1 MNSETKQNL
10 ILFFK
15 NMADDIENDKLTEK
29 ELRSSS
35 EFYMSYLVQNEI
47 DNDQNIHVSE
57 KDLIKFLFLGWYIY
71 NILLKD
77 NYSNNQLDN
86 QL

>member
-29 ELRSSS
+29 ELRSSG

>member
-15 NMADDIENDKLTEK
+15 NLANDIENDNLNEK
-29 ELRSSS
+29 QLQSSG
-35 EFYMSYLVQNEI
+35 EFCMSYSIQNEI
-47 DNDQNIHVSE
+47 DNDQNIDMSE
-57 KDLIKFLFLGWYIY
+57 KDLIKFLFLGWYMY
-71 NILLKD
+71 NIILKD
-77 NYSNNQLDN
+77 NYSNNHIDN

>member
-15 NMADDIENDKLTEK
+15 NLADDIENDNLNEK
-29 ELRSSS
+29 QLRSSG
-35 EFYMSYLVQNEI
+35 EFCISYSIQNEI
-47 DNDQNIHVSE
+47 DSDQNIDMSE
-57 KDLIKFLFLGWYIY
+57 KDLIKFLFLGWYMY
-71 NILLKD
+71 NIILKD
-77 NYSNNQLDN
+77 NYSNNQIDN

>member
-15 NMADDIENDKLTEK
+15 NLTDDIENDKLNEK
-29 ELRSSS
+29 QLQSLG
-35 EFYMSYLVQNEI
+35 EFCISYSIQNEI
-47 DNDQNIHVSE
+47 DNDQNIDMSE
-57 KDLIKFLFLGWYIY
+57 KDLIKFLFLGWYMY
-71 NILLKD
+71 NIILKD
-77 NYSNNQLDN
+77 NYLNNQIDN

>member
-15 NMADDIENDKLTEK
+15 NLADDIENDNLNEK
-29 ELRSSS
+29 QLQSSG
-35 EFYMSYLVQNEI
+35 EFYMSYSIQNEI
-47 DNDQNIHVSE
+47 DNDQNIDMSE
-57 KDLIKFLFLGWYIY
+57 KDLIKFLFLGWYMY
-71 NILLKD
+71 NIILKG
-77 NYSNNQLDN
+77 NYSNNHIDN

>member
-15 NMADDIENDKLTEK
+15 NLADDIENDNLNEK
-29 ELRSSS
+29 QLQSSG
-35 EFYMSYLVQNEI
+35 EFYMSYSIQNEI
-47 DNDQNIHVSE
+47 DNDQNIDMSE
-57 KDLIKFLFLGWYIY
+57 KDLIKFLFLGWYMY
-71 NILLKD
+71 NIILKD
-77 NYSNNQLDN
+77 NYSNNQIDN